1 MGINGH
7 GIPDLRKPPRVDF
20 EFTEVLYRRI
30 AGEIKESISQQ
41 GGALMM
47 PDPTGF
53 LAIILVLDKL
63 DAISARLDKIESAI
77 AHPFRAMPQNQTT
90 QP

>member
-1 MGINGH
+1 MGVNCH

-20 EFTEVLYRRI
+20 EFTEALYRRI
-30 AGEIKESISQQ
+30 AGEIKEGISQQ

-63 DAISARLDKIESAI
+63 DAISARLATLEARFAPVVEADGRAAI
-77 AHPFRAMPQNQTT
+77 
-90 QP
+90 